1 MKKIYVND
9 RERMIF
15 ESFSKNVINLEGVD
29 AFKTPSE
36 LNEVDFVDF
45 SDIKAKI
52 MEKIP
57 TIKGGAEDVFNAIGE
72 GLSKYLGIAKEELN
86 KPENKEKVKS
96 VMIKLKGVLDKAMS
110 VGKDILSDPK
120 KLDGFISSLNL
131 GMWGSL
137 ITGIAQAIFGSSLG
151 IGAVLTGSATI
162 GGIFFL
168 KLALVLFI
176 VKTIL
181 SFYSGALSV
190 KETLSNM
197 GSFIKS
203 IIGIFTAKSNDAV
216 NESTDINSLSA
227 SINSLVLVYGY

>member
-1 MKKIYVND
+1 MKKISID
-9 RERMIF
+9 ERERMIF
-15 ESFSKNVINLEGVD
+15 ESFNKNVMNLEGAD
-29 AFKTPSE
+29 AFKIPSE
-36 LNEVDFVDF
+36 LNEMDF

-57 TIKGGAEDVFNAIGE
+57 TIKGSAEDIFNAIGE
-72 GLSKYLGIAKEELN
+72 GLSKYLGIAKEELQ

-96 VMIKLKGVLDKAMS
+96 VMTKLKGVLDKAMS

-120 KLDGFISSLNL
+120 KLEGFISSLNL

-151 IGAVLTGSATI
+151 ITAVFTGSATI

-176 VKTIL
+176 IKTLL
-181 SFYSGALSV
+181 SFYSGALNV
-190 KETLSNM
+190 KESLNNM

-203 IIGIFTAKSNDAV
+203 IIGIFTSKSTETV

>member
-1 MKKIYVND
+1 MKKFYVND

-15 ESFSKNVINLEGVD
+15 ESFSKNVMNLEGAD

-36 LNEVDFVDF
+36 LNEVDF

-57 TIKGGAEDVFNAIGE
+57 TIKGGAEDVFNAISE

-96 VMIKLKGVLDKAMS
+96 VMTKLKGVLDKAMS

-120 KLDGFISSLNL
+120 KLEGFISSLNL

-151 IGAVLTGSATI
+151 ITAVVTGSAAI

-176 VKTIL
+176 VKTVL

-190 KETLSNM
+190 KETLNNM

-203 IIGIFTAKSNDAV
+203 IIGIFTAKSKEAV

>member
-15 ESFSKNVINLEGVD
+15 ESFSKNVINLEGAD

-36 LNEVDFVDF
+36 LNEVDF

-57 TIKGGAEDVFNAIGE
+57 TIKGGAEDVFNAISE

-86 KPENKEKVKS
+86 NPENKEKVKS
-96 VMIKLKGVLDKAMS
+96 VMTKLKGVLDKAMS

-120 KLDGFISSLNL
+120 KLEGFISSLNL

-151 IGAVLTGSATI
+151 ITAVFTGSATI

-176 VKTIL
+176 VKTVL

-190 KETLSNM
+190 KETLNNM

-203 IIGIFTAKSNDAV
+203 IIGIFTTKSNDAV

>member
-36 LNEVDFVDF
+36 LNEVDF

-57 TIKGGAEDVFNAIGE
+57 KIKGGAENVFNAIGE
-72 GLSKYLGIAKEELN
+72 GLSKYLGIAKEELDN
-86 KPENKEKVKS
+86 PENKEKVKS
-96 VMIKLKGVLDKAMS
+96 VMTKLKGVLDKAMS

-120 KLDGFISSLNL
+120 KLEGFISSLNL

-151 IGAVLTGSATI
+151 IMTMIKGTATI

-176 VKTIL
+176 VKTVL
-181 SFYSGALSV
+181 SFYSGALRV
-190 KETLSNM
+190 KESLNNM

-203 IIGIFTAKSNDAV
+203 IIGIFTTKSNDAV